1 VREKPAETEVP
12 MGKVN
17 DIRGTRQDVML
28 DIDADLRYWRGC
40 YRESDFHRTPVEFD
54 DYIPTLKFGY
64 DAYLLNHHGNLDEL
78 MASLERRYQ
87 RVVPQWQR
95 LDWSLGEAIVRETWK
110 RMQQGQSWRPMQA
123 TTPAVFNRERLRA
136 AM

>member
-1 VREKPAETEVP
+1 

-17 DIRGTRQDVML
+17 DIRSTRQDVIL
-28 DIDADLRYWRGC
+28 DIDAELRYWRGC
-40 YRESDFHRTPVEFD
+40 YRESAFHRTPVEFD

-64 DAYLLNHHGNLDEL
+64 DTYLLNHHRNLDEL
-78 MASLERRYQ
+78 MDSLERRYQ

-95 LDWSLGEAIVRETWK
+95 LDWPVSQVIIRETWK
-110 RMQQGQSWRPMQA
+110 RMQQGQSWRPMQQTA
-123 TTPAVFNRERLRA
+123 APVVFPRGRLHA

>member
-1 VREKPAETEVP
+1 

-28 DIDADLRYWRGC
+28 DIDAELRYWRGC
-40 YRESDFHRTPVEFD
+40 YRESPFHRAPVEFD

-64 DAYLLNHHGNLDEL
+64 DAYLLNHHQDLDEV
-78 MASLERRYQ
+78 MTGLERRYQ
-87 RVVPQWQR
+87 RVVPQWQQ
-95 LDWSLGEAIVRETWK
+95 LDWSVGETIVRETWK
-110 RMQQGQSWRPMQA
+110 RMRQGQSWRPMQTA
-123 TTPAVFNRERLRA
+123 MGNTHHRARLQA

>member
-1 VREKPAETEVP
+1 

-17 DIRGTRQDVML
+17 DIRATRQDVIL
-28 DIDADLRYWRGC
+28 DIDAELRYWRGC
-40 YRESDFHRTPVEFD
+40 YRESAFHRAPIEFD

-64 DAYLLNHHGNLDEL
+64 DAYLLNHNRNLDEV

-87 RVVPQWQR
+87 RVVPQWQQ
-95 LDWSLGEAIVRETWK
+95 LDWTLGAAIVRETWK
-110 RMQQGQSWRPMQA
+110 RMRQGQSWRPMQVTA
-123 TTPAVFNRERLRA
+123 PVAFNRERLHA

>member
-1 VREKPAETEVP
+1 

-28 DIDADLRYWRGC
+28 DIDAELRYWRGC
-40 YRESDFHRTPVEFD
+40 YRQSAFHRAPMEFD

-64 DAYLLNHHGNLDEL
+64 DAYLLNHLRNLDEL
-78 MASLERRYQ
+78 MSSLEQRYQ

-95 LDWSLGEAIVRETWK
+95 LDWSLGEAVVRETWK
-110 RMQQGQSWRPMQA
+110 RMRQGQSWRPMHA
-123 TTPAVFNRERLRA
+123 AVAPVVFNRGRLHA

>member
-1 VREKPAETEVP
+1 
-12 MGKVN
+12 MGKIN
-17 DIRGTRQDVML
+17 DIRATRQDVML
-28 DIDADLRYWRGC
+28 DIDAELRYWRGC
-40 YRESDFHRTPVEFD
+40 YRESDFHRAPAEFD

-64 DAYLLNHHGNLDEL
+64 DAYLLNHNKNLDEL
-78 MASLERRYQ
+78 VANLELRYQ

-110 RMQQGQSWRPMQA
+110 RMRQGQSWRAMQVA
-123 TTPAVFNRERLRA
+123 APVVFDRERLRA

>member
-1 VREKPAETEVP
+1 
-12 MGKVN
+12 MSKVN
-17 DIRGTRQDVML
+17 DIRGTRQDVIL
-28 DIDADLRYWRGC
+28 DIDAELRYWRGC
-40 YRESDFHRTPVEFD
+40 YRESIFHRTPVEFD

-64 DAYLLNHHGNLDEL
+64 DTYLLNHHRSLDEL

-87 RVVPQWQR
+87 RVVPQWQQ
-95 LDWSLGEAIVRETWK
+95 LEWSLGQAVVRETWK

-123 TTPAVFNRERLRA
+123 AVPVVFNRERLRA

>member
-1 VREKPAETEVP
+1 

-17 DIRGTRQDVML
+17 DIRATRQDVIL
-28 DIDADLRYWRGC
+28 DIDAELRYWRGC
-40 YRESDFHRTPVEFD
+40 YRKSAFHRASIEFD

-64 DAYLLNHHGNLDEL
+64 DAYLLNHNRNLDEL

-87 RVVPQWQR
+87 QVVPQWQQ
-95 LDWSLGEAIVRETWK
+95 LDWRLSEAIIRETWK
-110 RMQQGQSWRPMQA
+110 RMQQDLSWRPMPVA
-123 TTPAVFNRERLRA
+123 TSTAFNRERMHA

>member
-1 VREKPAETEVP
+1 

-17 DIRGTRQDVML
+17 DIRATRQDVIL
-28 DIDADLRYWRGC
+28 DIDAELRYWRGC
-40 YRESDFHRTPVEFD
+40 YRESAFHRASVEFD

-64 DAYLLNHHGNLDEL
+64 DAYLLNHNRNLDEV

-87 RVVPQWQR
+87 RVVPQWQQ
-95 LDWSLGEAIVRETWK
+95 LDWMLGAAIVRETWK
-110 RMQQGQSWRPMQA
+110 RMRQGQSWRPMQVA
-123 TTPAVFNRERLRA
+123 APVAFNRERLHA

>member
-1 VREKPAETEVP
+1 

-17 DIRGTRQDVML
+17 DIRATRQDVIL
-28 DIDADLRYWRGC
+28 DIDAELRYWRGC
-40 YRESDFHRTPVEFD
+40 YRESAFHRASVEFD

-64 DAYLLNHHGNLDEL
+64 DAYLLNHNRNLDEV

-87 RVVPQWQR
+87 RVVPQWQQ
-95 LDWSLGEAIVRETWK
+95 LDWTLGAAIVRETWK
-110 RMQQGQSWRPMQA
+110 RMRQGQSWRPMQVA
-123 TTPAVFNRERLRA
+123 APVAFNRERLHA